1 MKLAI
6 GAAAAAVLLTVIATP
21 PAEALPPTT
30 RTIKDKVEP
39 GKAYDIVEV
48 TMRSAPKSNRPAVIV
63 VTHGRAVTFGDA
75 LDVWFDL
82 DNDKAIYLHDTP
94 AKALFGQDERHRSHG
109 CIRVHNALQFAAMLA
124 SESGVLDEFEQ
135 ALAKGDEAYIKLKG
149 EIPVR
154 LLYHTAFWDGARVQ
168 FRPDVYGWDDDVA
181 AAIGLVRGGPRKPH
195 QHRPG
200 DVGP

>member
-21 PAEALPPTT
+21 SAEALPPTT

-75 LDVWFDL
+75 LDGDGLRKVRPQL
-82 DNDKAIYLHDTP
+82 SSKL
-94 AKALFGQDERHRSHG
+94 G
-109 CIRVHNALQFAAMLA
+109 IRDDQ
-124 SESGVLDEFEQ
+124 
-135 ALAKGDEAYIKLKG
+135 
-149 EIPVR
+149 R
-154 LLYHTAFWDGARVQ
+154 LLIDLLSPVDATHVVGENFVDAELAEIGVHRVREPSPAPFGLAHGA
-168 FRPDVYGWDDDVA
+168 P
-181 AAIGLVRGGPRKPH
+181 P
-195 QHRPG
+195 
-200 DVGP
+200 